1 MANSDF
7 IVREKAPIAKG
18 EEKIYILGAAVM
30 KICIMLNC
38 GVDCRCFR
46 KKMLC
51 TNQAYSWLVRLFT
64 VESIN
69 LGLTI

>member
-38 GVDCRCFR
+38 GVDCRCFER
-46 KKMLC
+46 RCYALTKRTLG
-51 TNQAYSWLVRLFT
+51 WLGYLRW
-64 VESIN
+64 N
-69 LGLTI
+69 LST